1 MISEVFYACKMFYV
15 WRFQYVIKMQVK
27 KSFSS
32 FDGEGTINMCSYG
45 QHQVKEMR
53 TDIANDWL
61 NQIPFLDQNLKNT
74 EVINYN
80 IAA

>member
-1 MISEVFYACKMFYV
+1 
-15 WRFQYVIKMQVK
+15 
-27 KSFSS
+27 
-32 FDGEGTINMCSYG
+32 MCSYG